1 MATHFSS
8 STMFCMSFLLFCGS
22 GSESS
27 GSSFFCVHCC
37 TPGVGVKVMGFFT
50 YDLLVSKAN
59 DRNQTQVIRTSLCAC
74 VDGYQ
79 TIRSEPVM
87 S

>member
-1 MATHFSS
+1 M
-8 STMFCMSFLLFCGS
+8 
-22 GSESS
+22 
-27 GSSFFCVHCC
+27 
-37 TPGVGVKVMGFFT
+37 KVMGFFT